1 MRPLD
6 EERADVV
13 IVGGGGI
20 GASTAHH
27 LTEMGMSDV
36 VIVERDALGAGS
48 TSKSLGGIRL
58 QFGDELNVRVT
69 RRSLDA
75 FERFDEVVAQGEL
88 DVDIDLRQMGYLI
101 MLDSEGDLEVFRRAV
116 AMQQSLGVPSR
127 EVSVDEVQAMM
138 PALDTEGVLAATY
151 CPLDGRAVPEA
162 VVQGYVSAASARGAR
177 VRQGRRVTG
186 IRRTDSGAIGGV
198 ETTKGTIHTDTVVCA
213 AGVWSKEVAAHVGV
227 ELPVE
232 PEVHWVFFSREEGGL
247 AADIPFTIDFA
258 SGFYVTRERHGMLFG
273 GRAAKIEELVE
284 PAMRRLPPMADIP
297 VESSWWG
304 YYDMSPDHNAIVGAA
319 RETEGFYFATGF
331 SGHGFQQCP
340 AVGEH
345 LAELIVG
352 REPTLDM
359 SPFALERFGEGAD
372 RLEPFYI

>member
-13 IVGGGGI
+13 IIGGGGI
-20 GASTAHH
+20 GASAAYH
-27 LTEMGMSDV
+27 LTEMGVTDV
-36 VIVERDALGAGS
+36 ALVERDVLAAGS

-58 QFGDELNVRVT
+58 QFGDELNVRIT

-75 FERFDEVVAQGEL
+75 FERFDEVVANGGL

-101 MLDSEGDLEVFRRAV
+101 LLDSEDDLEVFRGAL

-127 EVSVDEVQAMM
+127 EVSVDEVRAMM

-162 VVQGYVSAASARGAR
+162 VVQGYVSAAAGRGAR
-177 VRQGRRVTG
+177 VRQGRAVTG
-186 IRRTDSGAIGGV
+186 IRRTESGAICGV
-198 ETTKGTIHTDTVVCA
+198 ETTKGTIHTDTVICA

-227 ELPVE
+227 ALPVE
-232 PEVHWVFFSREEGGL
+232 PEVHWVFFSSKEGGVPS
-247 AADIPFTIDFA
+247 DIPFTIDFA
-258 SGFYVTRERHGMLFG
+258 SGFYLTREHHGMLFG

-284 PAMRRLPPMADIP
+284 PAVRRLPLMADIE

-304 YYDMSPDHNAIVGAA
+304 YYDMSPDHNAIIGAA
-319 RETEGFYFATGF
+319 QEAEGFYFATGF

-359 SPFALERFGEGAD
+359 SPFGLERFADGAA

>member
-20 GASTAHH
+20 GASAAYH
-27 LTEMGMSDV
+27 LTEQGVTDV
-36 VIVERDALGAGS
+36 ALVERDVLGAGS

-69 RRSLDA
+69 RRSLAA
-75 FERFDEVVAQGEL
+75 FERFDEVVAESGA

-101 MLDSEGDLEVFRRAV
+101 LIDADDDLAVFRRAL

-127 EVSVDEVQAMM
+127 ELSVAEVQAMM
-138 PALDTEGVLAATY
+138 PELDTDGVLAATY

-162 VVQGYVSAASARGAR
+162 VVQGYVAAAHARGAR
-177 VRQGRRVTG
+177 VRQSCSVTG
-186 IRRTDSGAIGGV
+186 IRRTAGGAICAV
-198 ETTKGTIHTDTVVCA
+198 ETTKGTIHTDTVLCA
-213 AGVWSKEVAAHVGV
+213 AGVWSKDVAAQVGV

-232 PEVHWVFFSREEGGL
+232 PETHWVFFSAQDGGL
-247 AADIPFTIDFA
+247 PADAPFTIDFG
-258 SGFYVTRERHGMLFG
+258 SGFYVARESHGMLFG
-273 GRAAKIEELVE
+273 GRASRIEELVE
-284 PAMRRLPPMADIP
+284 PAVRRLPLMAEIP
-297 VESSWWG
+297 VQSSWWG
-304 YYDMSPDHNAIVGAA
+304 YYDMSPDHNAIIGEAA
-319 RETEGFYFATGF
+319 ETARFFFATGF
-331 SGHGFQQCP
+331 SGHGFQQSP

-352 REPTLDM
+352 KEPTLDM
-359 SPFALERFGEGAD
+359 SPFALERFGDGAA